1 MHVNKTNYLLVDG
14 YNVINS
20 WDILKELANMSLDEA
35 REKLIDIL
43 SELRSMS
50 DEEIV
55 LVFDSY
61 LQKGA
66 KRSIEQRKNITVVFT
81 QEHETADNYIEK
93 LVFKAKKNE
102 IFRVASSDS
111 IIQTMVL
118 RSGAIRLSSRELLLE
133 YNNKKT
139 RTVAA
144 FNRSERLRRN
154 IVSIDMNKLSLLEDI
169 LKDEL

>member
-1 MHVNKTNYLLVDG
+1 MHVNKIKYLLVDG

-20 WDILKELANMSLDEA
+20 WDLLKDLANISLDDA
-35 REKLIDIL
+35 REKLVDIL
-43 SELRSMS
+43 SEFRSMD

-61 LQKGA
+61 LQKGV
-66 KRSIEQRKNITVVFT
+66 KRSVEQRKNITVVFT

-93 LVFKAKKNE
+93 LVFNAKRNE

-118 RSGAIRLSSRELLLE
+118 RSGAIRLSSQELLLE
-133 YNNKKT
+133 YNNKKIH
-139 RTVAA
+139 VVES
-144 FNRSERLRRN
+144 FNRSKRPGEN
-154 IVSIDMNKLSLLEDI
+154 IVSIDRNKLSLIEDI
-169 LKDEL
+169 LKDKL